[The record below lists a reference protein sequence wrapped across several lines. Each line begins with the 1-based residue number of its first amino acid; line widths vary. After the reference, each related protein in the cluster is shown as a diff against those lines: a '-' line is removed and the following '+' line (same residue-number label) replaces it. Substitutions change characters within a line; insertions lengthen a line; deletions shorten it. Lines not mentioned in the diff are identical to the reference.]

1 MWKKLG
7 TWCISVI
14 TYDHQLLCKPVI
26 KTKKRSFLC
35 IPNSMKKSS
44 FCSTGPMLIV
54 AAFCIALNVTLQEV
68 GEHDL
73 VGLRF
78 GGFKVWKSWG
88 DLVFMVA
95 TKGTRMN
102 LSKKCP
108 GEVEQLF
115 LLQHSSIF
123 QWRMRSSYWNIFCKV
138 SIAKSDLS
146 AWRREIISCHF
157 FSMQR
162 RELSASNPNPLAPVV
177 AKGMSLWR
185 H

>member
-1 MWKKLG
+1 MKKLG

-14 TYDHQLLCKPVI
+14 TYYHQVLSNPVI
-26 KTKKRSFLC
+26 KTKKRSFFC

-44 FCSTGPMLIV
+44 FCSTGPMLIA

-73 VGLRF
+73 VDLSSEVSKF
-78 GGFKVWKSWG
+78 GSVWEMWCPRLQQKAQRW
-88 DLVFMVA
+88 
-95 TKGTRMN
+95 TCPKTN
-102 LSKKCP
+102 P

-115 LLQHSSIF
+115 LFQHSSIF
-123 QWRMRSSYWNIFCKV
+123 QWIMRSSNWNIFCKV

-157 FSMQR
+157 FSIRR

-177 AKGMSLWR
+177 AKGYVFPR